1 MPKERYILMLALK
14 RKSANT
20 CKTKVLR
27 FTASVRE
34 QYIYIKG
41 CVIMAETK
49 QFKAESK
56 RLLDMMINSIY
67 THKEIFLRELISN
80 ASDAI
85 DKLYFKSLT
94 DDKVGM
100 NKDDFKIE
108 ITADKENKV
117 LTISDNGIGMTADE
131 LENNLGIIANSGSFK
146 FKNENEKTD
155 DVDIIG
161 QFGVGFYSAFMVAK
175 EVEVRSKAY
184 GSDKAYMWK
193 SSGADGYTIEECD
206 KDSVGTEIRLT
217 LKDDTETEC
226 YDEYLEASTIK
237 ELVKKYSDYIRFPIK
252 MDVEKTKR
260 KADAKEDDYSDDAYE
275 TVIENETL
283 NSMVPLWR
291 KNKNELKPEDYNN
304 FYKEKFFDYT
314 DPLKYIHSKIEG
326 TVTYDSLLFIPA
338 RAPFNFYSKDY
349 EKGLQLYSSG
359 VLISDKCADL
369 LPDYFS
375 FVRGLVDSADLSLNI
390 SREML
395 QHDHQLKTI
404 AKSIEKT
411 IKSELKKML
420 NNERE
425 KYEQFWKT
433 FGIQI
438 KFGVYDNY
446 GRDKNAVEDL
456 LMFTSSH
463 ENKLTTLDEYV
474 SRMKEEQ
481 KYIYYAAGDSVEK
494 IQALPQTELLRDKGY
509 EILYLTDNV
518 DEFAVKVL
526 MRHGD
531 KEFRNVSEGDL
542 GIDTEAEKEETKK
555 LAEENKDM
563 LSFITA
569 ALDGKVK
576 ETKISDKLKSHPVC
590 ISSSGQISLEMEKI
604 LNQNPQNE
612 KVKSEKVL
620 EINPNH
626 KIFAA
631 MQKLYGED
639 KEKFKDYASILYD
652 QALLIEG
659 MQIEDPVEF
668 SNKICALMAE

>member
-1 MPKERYILMLALK
+1 
-14 RKSANT
+14 
-20 CKTKVLR
+20 
-27 FTASVRE
+27 
-34 QYIYIKG
+34 
-41 CVIMAETK
+41 MAETK

-100 NKDDFKIE
+100 NKSDFAIN
-108 ITADKENKV
+108 IIADKDAGT
-117 LTISDNGIGMTADE
+117 LTITDNGIGMTADE

-146 FKNENEKTD
+146 FKNENEKND

-175 EVEVRSKAY
+175 EVRVRSKAY
-184 GSDKAYMWK
+184 GSDKAYVWT
-193 SSGADGYTIEECD
+193 STGVDGYTIEEDD
-206 KDSVGTEIRLT
+206 KDTVGTEIRLT
-217 LKDDTETEC
+217 LKDDTENEK
-226 YDEYLEASTIK
+226 YSEYLSDFRIK

-252 MDVEKTKR
+252 MDVEKSRR
-260 KADAKEDDYSDDAYE
+260 KADAKEDDYSDEAYE
-275 TVIENETL
+275 KYVENETL

-304 FYKEKFFDYT
+304 FYKEKYYDYT
-314 DPLKYIHSKIEG
+314 DPLKYIHSKVEG
-326 TVTYDSLLFIPA
+326 TTTYDSLLFIPA
-338 RAPFNFYSKDY
+338 QAPYNFYSKDY

-359 VLISDKCADL
+359 VLIMDKCADL

-375 FVRGLVDSADLSLNI
+375 FVKGLVDSADLSLNI

-395 QHDHQLKTI
+395 QHDHQLKLI

-420 NNERE
+420 NNDRE
-425 KYEQFWKT
+425 NYEKFWKS
-433 FGIQI
+433 FGVQL

-446 GRDKNAVEDL
+446 GRDKYAVEDL
-456 LMFTSSH
+456 LLFTSSA
-463 ENKLTTLDEYV
+463 EKKLVTLDEYV
-474 SRMKEEQ
+474 ARMKEDQ
-481 KYIYYAAGDSVEK
+481 KYIYYAAGDSVAK
-494 IQALPQTELLRDKGY
+494 IEALPQTELLRDKGY

-526 MRHGD
+526 MRHGE

-542 GIDTEAEKEETKK
+542 GIDSEEQKEETKK
-555 LAEENKDM
+555 LSEDNKDM
-563 LSFITA
+563 LALITE
-569 ALDGKVK
+569 ALGGKIK
-576 ETKISDKLKSHPVC
+576 ECRISDKLKSHPVC
-590 ISSSGQISLEMEKI
+590 ISSFGQISLEMEKI
-604 LNQNPQNE
+604 LNQNPQNQ
-612 KVKSEKVL
+612 KVTSEKVL

-626 KIFAA
+626 KIFTA
-631 MQKLYGED
+631 MQKLFETD
-639 KEKFKDYASILYD
+639 KDKFKDYASILYD

-659 MQIEDPVEF
+659 MQIDDPVEF
-668 SNKICALMAE
+668 SNKICSLMAE

>member
-1 MPKERYILMLALK
+1 
-14 RKSANT
+14 
-20 CKTKVLR
+20 
-27 FTASVRE
+27 
-34 QYIYIKG
+34 
-41 CVIMAETK
+41 MAETK

-446 GRDKNAVEDL
+446 GRDKDAVEDL

-494 IQALPQTELLRDKGY
+494 IHALPQTELLRDKGY

>member
-1 MPKERYILMLALK
+1 
-14 RKSANT
+14 
-20 CKTKVLR
+20 
-27 FTASVRE
+27 
-34 QYIYIKG
+34 
-41 CVIMAETK
+41 
-49 QFKAESK
+49 
-56 RLLDMMINSIY
+56 MMINSIY

-446 GRDKNAVEDL
+446 GRDKDAVEDL

>member
-1 MPKERYILMLALK
+1 M
-14 RKSANT
+14 
-20 CKTKVLR
+20 KVLR
-27 FTASVRE
+27 STVSVRE

-108 ITADKENKV
+108 ITADKKNKV

-446 GRDKNAVEDL
+446 GRDKDAVEDL